1 MDDLLNALS
10 EPTVII
16 KKERYQELLDAEDE
30 LNSLNAGG
38 VDNWIG
44 YGECF
49 EEGSDD

>member
-1 MDDLLNALS
+1 MEDLLNALS

-16 KKERYQELLDAEDE
+16 KKKRYQELLDAEAE
-30 LNSLNAGG
+30 LDLLHAGG

-49 EEGSDD
+49 EEESDD